1 MGMKIRDAAVH
12 DGVSRNSSTV
22 TAACSRLQQLVSN
35 DLHMQ
40 QDNMG
45 IPVRGAG
52 KEPHATISKQPANMH
67 LPAQPACINQQRV
80 AELCIF
86 NTLNCP
92 RPSQHQRYCPIN
104 TRTPTW
110 QGSSGLLSATSTSPA
125 IRSGSSVS
133 SRELCRG
140 RAAADT
146 AWALRAAASD
156 ARACRKQRNRSHGLW
171 RDKPG
176 CSPSS

>member
-1 MGMKIRDAAVH
+1 
-12 DGVSRNSSTV
+12 
-22 TAACSRLQQLVSN
+22 
-35 DLHMQ
+35 MQ

-92 RPSQHQRYCPIN
+92 RPSQHQHYCPTS

-156 ARACRKQRNRSHGLW
+156 ARACRKQSQTKKSATWTLAPQARVQPIILELATACRQCHAV
-171 RDKPG
+171 
-176 CSPSS
+176 